1 MLVTGSSMQTR
12 NRSRVSTAWRLRG
25 FTAVEALTV
34 LAVIAVLAAIALPSL
49 ANVLASQRLRA
60 AGTDL
65 MSSLLL
71 ARSEAIKRNA
81 QVEVAPR
88 NAGDWKSGWRV
99 ATVATD
105 EQVDRKEALGV
116 RVDVPL
122 APASIIYQR
131 NGRLGVAGTVQV
143 EFRDSERHAGVQA
156 RCVMIDPSGL
166 PRLQL
171 GECV

>member
-12 NRSRVSTAWRLRG
+12 NRSPVSTAWRLRG
-25 FTAVEALTV
+25 FTVVEALTV
-34 LAVIAVLAAIALPSL
+34 LAVIAVLAAIALPSF
-49 ANVLASQRLRA
+49 ADVLASQRLRA

-81 QVEVAPR
+81 QIQVAPR
-88 NAGDWKSGWRV
+88 NGGDWTSGWRV

-105 EQVDRKEALGV
+105 EQVDRKEALGM
-116 RVDVPL
+116 RVAVSA
-122 APASIIYQR
+122 APASIVYQR
-131 NGRLGVAGTVQV
+131 NGRLGVAGMVQV
-143 EFRDSERHAGVQA
+143 EFRDSEHHPGVRA
-156 RCVMIDPSGL
+156 RCVLIDPSGL